1 MLEASFYM
9 FLRGQTGEKGSFV
22 CWLVPTLH
30 FLRPFVDFLGMKL
43 DELRGPD
50 FTMRCFCNSVYRFT
64 PVIGPVGVYA
74 SPGLGVDK
82 ILSFVYFPTG
92 AICETGGGAI
102 CETGICSA
110 CTFSYLNYVVDMKV
124 DDTIGWKG
132 HFRRNRSTHETSS
145 CEKWIEESRQ
155 FNQLTCTTG

>member
-50 FTMRCFCNSVYRFT
+50 FTMRCFCNSVYTLRGADWCAFLFRASNWISMFAYT
-64 PVIGPVGVYA
+64 MVIGQ
-74 SPGLGVDK
+74 
-82 ILSFVYFPTG
+82 T
-92 AICETGGGAI
+92 
-102 CETGICSA
+102 
-110 CTFSYLNYVVDMKV
+110 
-124 DDTIGWKG
+124 
-132 HFRRNRSTHETSS
+132 ST
-145 CEKWIEESRQ
+145 
-155 FNQLTCTTG
+155 